1 MPLHDGTSGAI
12 KVGAGAVEV
21 DFIGEWEAELD
32 VEIKSQGPF
41 IGNNAKAKIRA
52 GKDCKG
58 TLSGFVPEGTDAGQ
72 QDLLDA
78 FNTDAD
84 VELELEQTDGYT
96 LNIPLAIVAKVK
108 IGQKAD
114 EGVPISFDFE
124 ANGGFTLVP
133 TP

>member
-12 KVGAGAVEV
+12 GVGAGAVAV
-21 DFIGEWEAELD
+21 GFIGEWEAECD
-32 VEIKSQGPF
+32 IEIKSQGPF
-41 IGNNAKAKIRA
+41 IGNNTKAKIRA

-72 QDLLDA
+72 QDLIDA
-78 FNTDAD
+78 FNSDAD
-84 VELELEQTDGYT
+84 VELDLLQTDGYT
-96 LNIPLAIVAKVK
+96 LNIPLAIISKVK

-124 ANGGFTLVP
+124 ANGGYTLTA